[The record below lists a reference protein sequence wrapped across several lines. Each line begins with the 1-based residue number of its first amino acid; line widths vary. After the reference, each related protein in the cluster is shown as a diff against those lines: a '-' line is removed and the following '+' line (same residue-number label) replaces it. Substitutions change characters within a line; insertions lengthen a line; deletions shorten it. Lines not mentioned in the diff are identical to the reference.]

1 MGAKSEAMATQFEAK
16 AKDAAAVLGKLTDAD
31 WKQTTAGEQWTV
43 AATAHHLA
51 RSYEAVAGIIT
62 MLASGKSLGGFT
74 RTMLDQQNAAQ
85 AKEQAHCN
93 RAETVA
99 LLEKGA
105 AAAAPVVRGLSDEQ
119 LAKSVTVFADAPA
132 MTIEQLVAAALLNH
146 TDEHIGSIRKAAG
159 H

>member
-16 AKDAAAVLGKLTDAD
+16 AKEAAAVLGKLTDAD
-31 WKQTTAGEQWTV
+31 WKKTTTGEQWTV
-43 AATAHHLA
+43 GATAHHLA
-51 RSYEAVAGIIT
+51 RSYEAVAGIVT
-62 MLASGKSLGGFT
+62 RLASGGSLGGFT
-74 RTMLDQQNAAQ
+74 RAMLDQQNAAQ
-85 AKEQAHCN
+85 AKEQANCN

-119 LAKSVTVFADAPA
+119 LTKSVTVFADAPA
-132 MTIEQLVAAALLNH
+132 MTIEQLVGAALLNH
-146 TDEHIGSIRKAAG
+146 TDEHIGSIRKTIG